1 MKSRVVKEVR
11 VGEQVAIGDLAIVKV
26 VEKSGR
32 NRVRLVFEV
41 DQDVKLTQKPVPAPT
56 PAKV

>member
-1 MKSRVVKEVR
+1 VKEVR
-11 VGEQVAIGDLAIVKV
+11 VGEQVAIGDLAIVKG

-41 DQDVKLTQKPVPAPT
+41 DQDVKLTQKPVQAPT
-56 PAKV
+56 PAKA